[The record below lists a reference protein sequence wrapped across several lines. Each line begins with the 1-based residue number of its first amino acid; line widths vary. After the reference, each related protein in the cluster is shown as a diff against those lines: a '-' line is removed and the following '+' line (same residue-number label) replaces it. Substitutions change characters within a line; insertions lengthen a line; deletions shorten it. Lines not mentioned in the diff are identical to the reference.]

1 MLGVAAGAV
10 SHVLVWMHPDFCSW
24 FAAQVVG
31 IAMQA
36 EQVVGNTNAVIRG
49 AASHCRQHGVTV
61 GVAA

>member
-1 MLGVAAGAV
+1 
-10 SHVLVWMHPDFCSW
+10 MHPDFCSW

-49 AASHCRQHGVTV
+49 AAGHCRQHCVTV